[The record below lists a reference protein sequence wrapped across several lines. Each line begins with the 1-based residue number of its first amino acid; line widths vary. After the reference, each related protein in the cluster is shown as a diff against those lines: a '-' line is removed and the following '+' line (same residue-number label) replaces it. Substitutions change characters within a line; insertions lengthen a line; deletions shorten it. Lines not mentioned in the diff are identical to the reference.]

1 MPRITRR
8 THAEFRHPPFPRPW
22 SRPLLSWAATS
33 LVPVAAPTRFAR
45 GQSMLNSTALYTG
58 RRSATVAP
66 APTPTPASEV
76 RPGRHPHHAVE
87 ISRAPQAWRSAAEVS
102 ASHRSEASRSES
114 EGAAPER
121 ASEGRRHLNERTC
134 AWTVCGL
141 ITGGILG
148 GAAGAAAVLMARAS
162 GDHTTLDPVQGGA
175 VGAMAGAVMGSVA
188 GCLLNACCGDP
199 E

>member
-1 MPRITRR
+1 
-8 THAEFRHPPFPRPW
+8 
-22 SRPLLSWAATS
+22 
-33 LVPVAAPTRFAR
+33 
-45 GQSMLNSTALYTG
+45 MLHSTALNTG

-66 APTPTPASEV
+66 APTAAAASA
-76 RPGRHPHHAVE
+76 PNSHHAVE
-87 ISRAPQAWRSAAEVS
+87 ISRAPQAWRSAAEVE
-102 ASHRSEASRSES
+102 ASHRSEVSRSES

-121 ASEGRRHLNERTC
+121 ASEGRRCLNERTC
-134 AWTVCGL
+134 TWTVCGL

-175 VGAMAGAVMGSVA
+175 VGAIAGAFMGSVA